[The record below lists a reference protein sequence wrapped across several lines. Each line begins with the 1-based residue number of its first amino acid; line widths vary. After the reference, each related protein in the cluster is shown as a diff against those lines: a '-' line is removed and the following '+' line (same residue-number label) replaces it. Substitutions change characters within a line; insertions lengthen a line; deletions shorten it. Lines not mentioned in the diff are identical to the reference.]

1 MTKTTDL
8 NNITS
13 DAAVDLAEMGCGD
26 LIIALMKAM
35 KPLKAGQV
43 LKVLA
48 LDPGAQADI
57 PAWCNM
63 RGHKLLAGPCEENNA
78 FYYIKKG

>member
-1 MTKTTDL
+1 MAKITDPE
-8 NNITS
+8 NITP
-13 DAAVDLAEMGCGD
+13 DALANLEEMGCGD
-26 LIIALMKAM
+26 LIIALMKTM
-35 KPLKAGQV
+35 KPLKTDQV
-43 LKVLA
+43 LKVHA